1 MIVVTVRAIKYHGG
15 VEPREASLH
24 ENLDALR
31 LGCSNVIRHILNVRR
46 FGVPVVVAINRF
58 LHDTE
63 NELALVKE
71 MTMTHGGA
79 SAAVVCDHWSR
90 GGAGAVDLAQ
100 ALIHLTSHTPADFK
114 LLYLNALPLKDKIE
128 IICREIYGADG
139 VEYLNDT

>member
-15 VEPREASLH
+15 VEPHDASTH

-31 LGCSNVIRHILNVRR
+31 LGCSNVIRHIHNIRK

-58 LHDTE
+58 ADDTD

-71 MTMTHGGA
+71 ITTKDGGA
-79 SAAVVCDHWSR
+79 SAAVLCDHWSH
-90 GGAGAVDLAQ
+90 GGAGAIDLAQ
-100 ALIHLTSHTPADFK
+100 ALIDVTTHTPADFK
-114 LLYLNALPLKDKIE
+114 MLYANTLPLKDKIE

-139 VEYLNDT
+139 V